1 MEAWSSYVV
10 VMVSGLTNALKNFI
24 SPSNFMTL
32 EGEVSRESI
41 ADVGGAYADA
51 GKQLLGSVAQTLGI
65 DLFKDDSIINAVLAE
80 GYGDPAT
87 DKRTADLLVGGRGVR
102 GNLGK
107 TAHAFRTLTNIYKDS
122 RIGASFG
129 GRFPAL
135 RLLNP
140 FAFTQVLVTLAA
152 QVRLVKVYSQITDRM
167 VDFYKT
173 GGNPAKVLTASDLG
187 FKVNRFDNLTLKAK
201 LSGARDLQLI
211 AQETMAARKTNPD
224 YIHPDLVHL
233 AARLASDKISVE
245 GSLAS
250 NHPFFSR
257 SRGGKM
263 AGTLLGWP
271 IRQTW
276 EYMDAFSDPRN
287 KKSNQAWLRG
297 AKLVVLGALPTALL
311 FSALL
316 DEWDEITGKPKAK
329 TSIWR
334 AENLEQFFRGLMD
347 AFVDTGVLGIA
358 TDVPALVVNSTM
370 ASVNKGPLL
379 SLDNRVVAVSVAQK
393 FLSYLQQVVAV
404 GPQGMKSDYMGS
416 RGLDAI
422 GLGTPMRNADVLNN
436 LTGGVLS
443 EIPLVGGVLEDVE
456 SQRLRTGAN
465 NVIRAA
471 AADLKLQLKTF
482 NGSMGAMSP
491 STPHVYDMVW
501 AGLQDDQAGFDKAL
515 ARALKAETD
524 QGKSPMAAR
533 DAVKSKYASRD
544 PWSNVLRDKPTPL
557 QIQEM
562 YKRMGERRKYVDYA
576 IKQFNEYGAKI
587 GVQSTR
593 GSTRMSDASRKWTNE
608 RPDKQ
613 GWFFGN

>member
-1 MEAWSSYVV
+1 
-10 VMVSGLTNALKNFI
+10 
-24 SPSNFMTL
+24 
-32 EGEVSRESI
+32 
-41 ADVGGAYADA
+41 
-51 GKQLLGSVAQTLGI
+51 
-65 DLFKDDSIINAVLAE
+65 
-80 GYGDPAT
+80 
-87 DKRTADLLVGGRGVR
+87 
-102 GNLGK
+102 
-107 TAHAFRTLTNIYKDS
+107 
-122 RIGASFG
+122 
-129 GRFPAL
+129 
-135 RLLNP
+135 
-140 FAFTQVLVTLAA
+140 
-152 QVRLVKVYSQITDRM
+152 
-167 VDFYKT
+167 
-173 GGNPAKVLTASDLG
+173 
-187 FKVNRFDNLTLKAK
+187 
-201 LSGARDLQLI
+201 
-211 AQETMAARKTNPD
+211 
-224 YIHPDLVHL
+224 
-233 AARLASDKISVE
+233 
-245 GSLAS
+245 
-250 NHPFFSR
+250 
-257 SRGGKM
+257 
-263 AGTLLGWP
+263 
-271 IRQTW
+271 
-276 EYMDAFSDPRN
+276 
-287 KKSNQAWLRG
+287 
-297 AKLVVLGALPTALL
+297 
-311 FSALL
+311 
-316 DEWDEITGKPKAK
+316 
-329 TSIWR
+329 
-334 AENLEQFFRGLMD
+334 MD

-393 FLSYLQQVVAV
+393 FLSYLQQMAAV
-404 GPQGMKSDYMGS
+404 GPQGMMSDYMGS
-416 RGLDAI
+416 RGLDAV

-482 NGSMGAMSP
+482 GGSMGAMSP

-533 DAVKSKYASRD
+533 DAVKSKYRARD
-544 PWSNVLRDKPTPL
+544 PWSNVLREPPSPL

-576 IKQFNEYGAKI
+576 IKQFNEYGARI

-593 GSTRMSDASRKWTNE
+593 GAGRMSDASRKWTNE